1 MSIHVVA
8 AIIRNKD
15 NQILIARRREGK
27 ALAGFFEFPGGKV
40 DEGES
45 HEVALIREIYEEMGL
60 HVVVGLFVKESEYNY
75 AFGTIHLYG
84 YACSI
89 IGEIPEKIYSIDHD
103 QVLWVDMDKLE
114 RYRFAPADIP
124 IVAELSG

>member
-27 ALAGFFEFPGGKV
+27 ALAGYFEFPGGKV

-45 HEVALIREIYEEMGL
+45 HEVALSREIYEEMGL
-60 HVVVGLFVKESEYNY
+60 HIEVGTFFKESEYTY

-84 YACSI
+84 YDCSI
-89 IGEIPEKIYSIDHD
+89 IGEIPDKIDSIDHD
-103 QVLWVDMDKLE
+103 EVVWVDTDELM

-124 IVAELSG
+124 IVAALGG

>member
-27 ALAGFFEFPGGKV
+27 ALAGYFEFPGGKV

-45 HEVALIREIYEEMGL
+45 HEVALIREIYEELGL
-60 HVVVGLFVKESEYNY
+60 HIEVGSFVKESEYTY

-84 YACSI
+84 YDCSI
-89 IGEIPEKIYSIDHD
+89 IGKIPDRINSIDHD
-103 QVLWVDMDKLE
+103 QVLWVDTDKLE
-114 RYRFAPADIP
+114 KYRFAPADIP

>member
-8 AIIRNKD
+8 AIIRSKE

-27 ALAGFFEFPGGKV
+27 SLAGYFEFPGGKV

-45 HEVALIREIYEEMGL
+45 HEVALIREIYEELGL
-60 HVVVGLFVKESEYNY
+60 HIEVGSFVKESEYNY
-75 AFGTIHLYG
+75 EFGTIHLHG
-84 YACSI
+84 YDCSI
-89 IGEIPEKIYSIDHD
+89 IGEIPDKIESIDHD
-103 QVLWVDMDKLE
+103 KVLWVDTDELV

-124 IVAELSG
+124 IVAALSG